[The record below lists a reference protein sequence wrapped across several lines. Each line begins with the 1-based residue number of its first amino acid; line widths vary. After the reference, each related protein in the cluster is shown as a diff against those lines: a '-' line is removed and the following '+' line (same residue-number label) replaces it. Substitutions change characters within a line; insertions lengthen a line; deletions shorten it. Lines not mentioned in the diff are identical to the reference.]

1 MSAIVPVTA
10 SFRAEYADV
19 PISPIDLPAGA
30 CGPFANECSDWL
42 RACAPGRLLLLG
54 DAGDLTLPPGT
65 EVDARADASALAA
78 DARYDA
84 VLIRGLP
91 ELLDRRTGAA
101 LLARARD
108 RLAPEC
114 LAVLPRPCWDEGAV
128 LGLGYTLRA
137 RAPAAL
143 LGHFAI
149 ASYKSVPDWFNSKF
163 WAHPERW
170 QP

>member
-1 MSAIVPVTA
+1 M
-10 SFRAEYADV
+10 

-54 DAGDLTLPPGT
+54 DAGGLTLPPGT

-91 ELLDRRTGAA
+91 ELLDRRAGAA

-108 RLAPEC
+108 RLAPE
-114 LAVLPRPCWDEGAV
+114 
-128 LGLGYTLRA
+128 
-137 RAPAAL
+137 
-143 LGHFAI
+143 
-149 ASYKSVPDWFNSKF
+149 
-163 WAHPERW
+163 
-170 QP
+170 